1 MHPVVGTAT
10 PLAQGVIT
18 PIVLEFSLAGR
29 LAELEAA
36 AAEVDVGWICRPSQC
51 FWVTLWRR
59 HRKDPACLVGA
70 HKQVVFTGD
79 DVFFGMRLAEVRALS
94 EENARFPR
102 AGAEAEL
109 DSWSEEVELSVLE
122 IRTPLS
128 NLEACILVFHF
139 GVPDFAYNPEQTVAS
154 ECVSRLC
161 NSDAVICE
169 FAKKR
174 NQRVSLLLW
183 VHVWP
188 QISPL

>member
-1 MHPVVGTAT
+1 MVGTAT

-18 PIVLEFSLAGR
+18 PTVPEFSLAGR

-36 AAEVDVGWICRPSQC
+36 AVEVDVGWICRPSQC

-79 DVFFGMRLAEVRALS
+79 DVFFGMRLVEVRALS
-94 EENARFPR
+94 EENARFPL
-102 AGAEAEL
+102 AGVLFGEEAEL
-109 DSWSEEVELSVLE
+109 DSWFEEVELSVLE

-139 GVPDFAYNPEQTVAS
+139 GVDFAYNPEQTVAS
-154 ECVSRLC
+154 ECVSRL
-161 NSDAVICE
+161 
-169 FAKKR
+169 
-174 NQRVSLLLW
+174 
-183 VHVWP
+183 
-188 QISPL
+188 